1 MNDVRAQQLGEN
13 AQQLEGT
20 QHAENCTD
28 ATRISFTPDFYK
40 GDRAMR
46 ESGYDISFRFG
57 PFGGSTHHYAPVDL
71 NTLIYK
77 EEKDLQQIATIL
89 GRSDDA
95 RHWSQQAERRRD
107 AMNRYMWDETKGLYF
122 DYDFMRQRRSGY
134 VYVTTFYPM
143 WAGIPSPEQAQR
155 VMQNL
160 NIFEEPGGLVE
171 SRNDVKVQWEWPW
184 GWAPSELLSIEGMRS
199 FGFQDD
205 ANRLSSEF
213 LATVLLNFRK
223 ENTIREKYNVVTRS
237 SEAEIQAGY
246 KQNVVGFGWTNGTF
260 LSLLNELPRE
270 WRAKLGVAAAE
281 QK

>member
-1 MNDVRAQQLGEN
+1 
-13 AQQLEGT
+13 
-20 QHAENCTD
+20 
-28 ATRISFTPDFYK
+28 
-40 GDRAMR
+40 
-46 ESGYDISFRFG
+46 
-57 PFGGSTHHYAPVDL
+57 
-71 NTLIYK
+71 
-77 EEKDLQQIATIL
+77 
-89 GRSDDA
+89 
-95 RHWSQQAERRRD
+95 
-107 AMNRYMWDETKGLYF
+107 
-122 DYDFMRQRRSGY
+122 
-134 VYVTTFYPM
+134 
-143 WAGIPSPEQAQR
+143 
-155 VMQNL
+155 
-160 NIFEEPGGLVE
+160 
-171 SRNDVKVQWEWPW
+171 VKVQWEWPW

-213 LATVLLNFRK
+213 LTAVLLNFRK